1 VSSQALIKLPIHQSI
16 HLLITLTLGHVS
28 GPKEESAAAENQEW
42 QLEEGALQ
50 TMLW

>member
-1 VSSQALIKLPIHQSI
+1 VSSQALTKLSIHQFI

-28 GPKEESAAAENQEW
+28 GPNEESAAAEDQEW

-50 TMLW
+50 AMLR